1 VEELQLGRGG
11 PDREEAEG
19 GAEAG
24 EAAVCEHLRSALA
37 RAVGLRATSVTV
49 HPDSFF
55 ALWIAVK
62 FVAEESTNAATV
74 SAAEGD
80 MAKRRA
86 WTP

>member
-1 VEELQLGRGG
+1 MEQAQLGLTGRE
-11 PDREEAEG
+11 PEEAEG
-19 GAEAG
+19 GAGAG

-74 SAAEGD
+74 SAAEGG